1 MRHARLFKI
10 LVANLLSL
18 LRLLLVAPF
27 ALLVAQGGSTNAAW
41 AAALFALA
49 IATDLADG
57 PLARA
62 RGTESALGRALDHGA
77 DFVFVDA
84 GLAAA
89 AAQGLIPW
97 LLPLLVAVAFAQ
109 YVVDSY
115 CLHRARQLR
124 MSALG
129 RWNGIL
135 YFVPLGGAI
144 LVELGLDFLGGP
156 TRWVAW
162 ALVASTLASIADRAL
177 AARTSPR
184 QEDA

>member
-1 MRHARLFKI
+1 
-10 LVANLLSL
+10 VANLLST
-18 LRLLLVAPF
+18 LRLLLVVPF
-27 ALLVAQGGSTNAAW
+27 GILVAQGGFTSAKL

-77 DFVFVDA
+77 DFLFVDV

-89 AAQGLIPW
+89 AAQGALPW
-97 LLPLLVAVAFAQ
+97 LLPLLVAFAFGQ
-109 YVVDSY
+109 YVIDSY
-115 CLHRARQLR
+115 WLHRARELR

-144 LVELGLDFLGGP
+144 LVALGFDFLAAP

-177 AARTSPR
+177 SARRPAQKETR
-184 QEDA
+184 

>member
-1 MRHARLFKI
+1 M
-10 LVANLLSL
+10 ANLLSL
-18 LRLLLVAPF
+18 LRILLVIPF
-27 ALLVAQGGSTNAAW
+27 AALLVFGGQLHAAV
-41 AAALFALA
+41 AATLFCVA

-57 PLARA
+57 PIARA

-77 DFVFVDA
+77 DFLFVNG
-84 GLAAA
+84 GLSAAA
-89 AAQGLIPW
+89 WTGVLPW
-97 LLPLLVAVAFAQ
+97 LLPALVAFAFAQ

-115 CLHRARQLR
+115 LLHRARELR

-144 LVELGLDFLGGP
+144 LVELGLDFLAEP

-162 ALVASTLASIADRAL
+162 ALVASTVASITDRAL
-177 AARTSPR
+177 AARRPAPK
-184 QEDA
+184 EMK

>member
-1 MRHARLFKI
+1 M
-10 LVANLLSL
+10 ANALSL
-18 LRLLLVAPF
+18 LRLLVVVPF
-27 ALLVAQGGSTNAAW
+27 ALLIAQGGTSNAAW
-41 AAALFALA
+41 AAALFAFA

-77 DFVFVDA
+77 DFLFVNS

-89 AAQGLIPW
+89 ATQGFVPW
-97 LLPLLVAVAFAQ
+97 LLPILVALAFAQ
-109 YVVDSY
+109 YVIDSY
-115 CLHRARQLR
+115 WLHRARELR

-144 LVELGLDFLGGP
+144 LVELGLGFLAVP
-156 TRWVAW
+156 TVWVAW

-177 AARTSPR
+177 AARSTPR
-184 QEDA
+184 QAEP